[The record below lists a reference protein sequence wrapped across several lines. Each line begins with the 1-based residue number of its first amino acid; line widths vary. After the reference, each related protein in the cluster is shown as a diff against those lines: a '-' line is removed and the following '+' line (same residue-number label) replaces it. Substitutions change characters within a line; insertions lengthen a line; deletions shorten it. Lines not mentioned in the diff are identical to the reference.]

1 MMPPLKP
8 IPADRLRHL
17 TADVFTATGCSRPE
31 AERVARYLVAANLA
45 GHDSHGVARI
55 PRYVQMQREGMLLAD
70 RQIQV
75 VVDTPVLAVVDG
87 LGLDRPVGV
96 GHSKGGAALLLAE
109 EARPGTFA
117 ALWCFDPVVFPSTLD
132 APVDGD
138 GEHPL
143 AAGAARRREVFPSRA
158 EAFANYRDKPPFSV
172 VSEEA
177 LIQGSFFRSDHF
189 PLVRAGV
196 PALSLESG
204 RDYVGKPKGWGEEQ
218 SKEYEEKRYHQ
229 PSDELL
235 PWFSYDGTL
244 QQLRVML
251 RTAVAAANAAS
262 QPVWAA
268 GSEFR
273 EAGERRR
280 AK

>member
-1 MMPPLKP
+1 M
-8 IPADRLRHL
+8 R
-17 TADVFTATGCSRPE
+17 
-31 AERVARYLVAANLA
+31 
-45 GHDSHGVARI
+45 ARI
-55 PRYVQMQREGMLLAD
+55 RA
-70 RQIQV
+70 
-75 VVDTPVLAVVDG
+75 
-87 LGLDRPVGV
+87 
-96 GHSKGGAALLLAE
+96 
-109 EARPGTFA
+109 
-117 ALWCFDPVVFPSTLD
+117 
-132 APVDGD
+132 
-138 GEHPL
+138 
-143 AAGAARRREVFPSRA
+143 PSRHTTTLLPERSESDSGA
-158 EAFANYRDKPPFSV
+158 ELSPELPV
-172 VSEEA
+172 ET
-177 LIQGSFFRSDHF
+177 
-189 PLVRAGV
+189 
-196 PALSLESG
+196 ALSLESG

-218 SKEYEEKRYHQ
+218 SKAYEEKRYHQ